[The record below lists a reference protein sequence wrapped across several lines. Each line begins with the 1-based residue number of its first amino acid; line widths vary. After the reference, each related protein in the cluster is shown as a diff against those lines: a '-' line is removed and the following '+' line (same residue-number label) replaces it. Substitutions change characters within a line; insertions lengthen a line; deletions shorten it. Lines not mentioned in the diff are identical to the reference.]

1 MRPGQPSQTMVQAAM
16 LRAAHQLLDRPLIFA
31 DPIAVGLVPEASEEA
46 ILASATEFRSPS
58 MMMRRA
64 SMVVRSRFAED
75 RLAAAAGR
83 GVRQYVIAAA
93 GLDTF
98 PWRQPPFVRGMRIFA
113 ADLPATLAWAQDRFR
128 ERGLSQPPNLTFVPV
143 DLEHRQ
149 LRQQLIEFGFAT
161 NEPMFCSAL
170 GIVQFLTSD
179 AVNALLLFAASAPNG
194 SEIAFSFS
202 PSDDELNEAELVELR
217 RSMARR
223 ALLEGRYRPGDVR
236 RVFIPKPGGGQR
248 GLGIPN
254 VIDRIVQQ
262 AVLQVLEP
270 VFEPTF
276 HTSSHGF
283 RPKRG
288 AMTAIA
294 KAKEHLEASYRTIV
308 DLDLAQFFDRVHHQ
322 RLLDRIG
329 QRIVG

>member
-46 ILASATEFRSPS
+46 ILAAAAEFRSPS

-128 ERGLSQPPNLTFVPV
+128 ERGLSQPRNLTFVPV

-179 AVNALLLFAASAPNG
+179 AVNALLLFAASAPKG

-202 PSDDELNEAELVELR
+202 PPDEELNEAELVELR
-217 RSMARR
+217 RSMARGEKFGEPWLTR
-223 ALLEGRYRPGDVR
+223 MRPDDVIGRLERFGFTDGVHLTPELAHERYLCGRPDAL
-236 RVFIPKPGGGQR
+236 
-248 GLGIPN
+248 
-254 VIDRIVQQ
+254 RISRSSQLIA
-262 AVLQVLEP
+262 AVV
-270 VFEPTF
+270 
-276 HTSSHGF
+276 
-283 RPKRG
+283 
-288 AMTAIA
+288 
-294 KAKEHLEASYRTIV
+294 
-308 DLDLAQFFDRVHHQ
+308 
-322 RLLDRIG
+322 
-329 QRIVG
+329 